1 MKNKNEADGNRQ
13 TNRASCVLR
22 LGGVGSEAAAAGA
35 ADAAAAAAADGAWTV
50 GAVAPDGVIPVEP
63 WPFLEVCGAGWE
75 EQPALPPAAWG
86 VQGGRDG
93 WGGGGGAAVG
103 EGIARLKGT
112 YRVYACLLQ

>member
-75 EQPALPPAAWG
+75 EQPGGRHAGQRAAPHPPLLPPN
-86 VQGGRDG
+86 R
-93 WGGGGGAAVG
+93 
-103 EGIARLKGT
+103 
-112 YRVYACLLQ
+112 